1 VRSVFRWLAGVVERG
16 QNPLR
21 AKPISGRPPKAS
33 EKQMCWQAQAVK
45 DNAALPFR
53 VAYGLWT
60 LSLIVLQFE
69 QQFGK
74 ITNLEMLSNFLG
86 WKLQTANSICSGR

>member
-1 VRSVFRWLAGVVERG
+1 
-16 QNPLR
+16 
-21 AKPISGRPPKAS
+21 
-33 EKQMCWQAQAVK
+33 MCWQAQAVK